1 MLLIGDNAFMADV
14 SIYVAVISASAAIL
28 GAAVSPLSAARQVS
42 VQAKRDREERRETAL
57 RQACMDLL
65 RAAADLR
72 TQVANNHEYHGN
84 ETPARLAQVRQHAAD
99 AGVHAVSI
107 ALQAPQALADPA
119 RRLAAAADR
128 LAVATAENT
137 DLDMGVSVRP
147 PDFTEL
153 DTCVEAFS
161 KLAVEHAGG

>member
-1 MLLIGDNAFMADV
+1 MADV
-14 SIYVAVISASAAIL
+14 SIYVAVISASAALL
-28 GAAVSPLSAARQVS
+28 GSAIVPVSTAHQVR
-42 VQAKRDREERRETAL
+42 VQARRDRQERRETAL

-84 ETPARLAQVRQHAAD
+84 EMAARLAQVRQHAAD

-107 ALQAPQALADPA
+107 ALQAQPRLADPA
-119 RRLAAAADR
+119 RRLAEAADR
-128 LAVATAENT
+128 LAVATAGNT
-137 DLDMGVSVRP
+137 DLAMGVSVRP

-153 DTCVEAFS
+153 DACVEAFGNS
-161 KLAVEHAGG
+161 AMTYTWG